1 MYQSAAE
8 TARDP
13 AGMTAWCTVQE
24 GLTQLCIIILF
35 LQAELGVAQRQV
47 QGREIVGA
55 SPQVQSCTF
64 TKSLSQYY
72 YDHNFFY

>member
-24 GLTQLCIIILF
+24 GLCIIILL

-64 TKSLSQYY
+64 TKSLS
-72 YDHNFFY
+72 